1 MGYKHYFKVTNLLSA
16 RKNSGFDREKKG
28 PIFIEV
34 IIKQGSLSS
43 LERPK
48 SLKLIKEIYK
58 MINLDSNFSKKTDIK
73 IFLEKEKFKKVFII
87 TGKNSY
93 YKSGAKKIFDNFL
106 ANKKD
111 YILF

>member
-1 MGYKHYFKVTNLLSA
+1 
-16 RKNSGFDREKKG
+16 
-28 PIFIEV
+28 
-34 IIKQGSLSS
+34 
-43 LERPK
+43 
-48 SLKLIKEIYK
+48 

-106 ANKKD
+106 ANKKTTF
-111 YILF
+111 YFKKIYTRI